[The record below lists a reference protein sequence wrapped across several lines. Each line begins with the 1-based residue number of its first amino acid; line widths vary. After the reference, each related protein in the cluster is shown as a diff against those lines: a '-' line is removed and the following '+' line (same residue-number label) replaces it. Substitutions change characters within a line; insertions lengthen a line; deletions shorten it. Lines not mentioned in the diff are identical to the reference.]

1 MFHVKQKSGQGLLF
15 TDQVHNCLVNNKKLT
30 GLTIESLVLLLKEH
44 LAFIGTGFFVQLN
57 KEERSFGVYGSCL
70 EHCDESFL
78 YFPETKGKGFVP
90 GFETENIRFQKEA
103 ILKLSSN
110 VPYCCIGS
118 ERSLSEKS
126 VKREIDRK
134 TAIFSVG
141 DYFDVGVVSELLFD
155 VGYKKSEI
163 ASDPGTYSLRGDV
176 LDVFPYHFKN
186 PFRVSFEF
194 DKVESISLYNPNTQI
209 SIKPIKTLR
218 LDDFKKEL
226 ESVDN
231 IGLIEHSGFDDL
243 YTVSHSDGLY
253 SISKKGGDGS
263 FDLGFR
269 VVSLFGKTRTE
280 KAKEVKLFSDTID
293 KRVFVGNQKKEG
305 VGVFEDD
312 FFSCSILGSISRC
325 VVSDSLSALFVSGS
339 EINSKKRV
347 SDRWAPIK
355 ESKNGVL
362 NKNSISNVNHGE
374 FVVHRDF
381 GIGVYLG
388 VKEKNGKEVVLVEY
402 QDGALVSVS
411 LDQINLVHKY
421 VGSGNAPKISSL
433 GSKKWGAEVARAKK
447 AAEDVAL
454 DVLRGYSNKNIL
466 RPFKYVKEND
476 LDNVLSQS
484 FAFIETPDQKKA
496 INKVFSDMNKPKPMD
511 RLVCGDVGFGKT
523 EIAIR
528 AIFKA
533 FLSDKLSVF
542 LCPTTIL
549 ADQHY
554 MTCHERLA
562 PLGLS
567 VGLLSRFKT
576 RSEQTQIIKDL
587 FNKKI
592 DVLVGTHRILS
603 KDIVLTN
610 LGLLIVDE
618 EHRFGVKDKELIRK
632 IREGV
637 DVLTL
642 TATPIPRTLQ
652 QSLVGLKDVSVML
665 TSPEARKPIITSVKY
680 FDWSLVFSRIEFEL
694 SRSGQ
699 VYFLNNDISTIPS
712 AVDRLKKQFPKN
724 KIAGASG
731 KMSSKELEG
740 VVLAFFSGD
749 VDVLVCTTIIESGL
763 DVTNANSIII
773 RDAQNLGLAQLYQIR
788 GRVGRGYKQGYCHLL
803 IPKKPLEK
811 SAFKRLRS
819 LERNTALGSG
829 YNISM
834 EDLEIRGAGSI
845 FGHKQSGHI
854 TTVGFQMYCD
864 LLSIEIQKTRTG
876 NRSNLMAPQVTTDF
890 QSDIS
895 GNYIEN
901 MSLRIDYYYR
911 IGSATSVDQLDK
923 VKEELVDAFGPIP
936 KKTKNLLL
944 VALLKLKYK
953 QTPVSQIDIQD
964 NILKIVIQPFKEEK
978 QLDFLSRVGAYNHKN
993 LKDIRFK
1000 EVSGGLLGIFLNISN
1015 PGDIFNLLFDF
1026 VRLFSPINTD

>member
-1 MFHVKQKSGQGLLF
+1 MKHQNQGVLF
-15 TDQVHNCLVNNKKLT
+15 TNQVHESLIGNIKIT
-30 GLTIESLVLLLKEH
+30 GLTVDSLVLFLKEH
-44 LAFIGTGFFVQLN
+44 LLFINSGFFVQL
-57 KEERSFGVYGSCL
+57 EQEDQSFGVYGSCL
-70 EHCDESFL
+70 EHCDRSFL
-78 YFPETKGKGFVP
+78 YYPETRGKGFVQ
-90 GFETENIRFQKEA
+90 GFEADSVRFQKEA
-103 ILKLSSN
+103 IIKLSAN

-118 ERSLSEKS
+118 ERSLNEKS
-126 VKREIDRK
+126 IERK
-134 TAIFSVG
+134 AEKATTTFSVG
-141 DYFDVGVVSELLFD
+141 DTLDIGLVSEFLFE

-163 ASDPGTYSLRGDV
+163 ANEPGVYSLRGDV

-194 DKVESISLYNPNTQI
+194 DIVENISLYNPNTQI
-209 SIKPIKTLR
+209 SIKPIKTLK
-218 LDDFKKEL
+218 LDDFKKMSET
-226 ESVDN
+226 VDN
-231 IGLIEHSGFDDL
+231 INLIEHSVFSL
-243 YTVSHSDGLY
+243 VYTVSCFDGVY
-253 SISKKGGDGS
+253 SISKKGAKDS
-263 FDLGFR
+263 LDLGFR
-269 VVSLFGKTRTE
+269 AIDVYGKTHAE
-280 KAKEVKLFSDTID
+280 KAKEVERFAETIHKKIFIGGPTKKGASHFKKAFFSD
-293 KRVFVGNQKKEG
+293 VV
-305 VGVFEDD
+305 V
-312 FFSCSILGSISRC
+312 GSISSC
-325 VVSDSLSALFVSGS
+325 VASESISTLFVSEN
-339 EINSKKRV
+339 EINSKRKT
-347 SDRWAPIK
+347 SDRWAPIQEDK
-355 ESKNGVL
+355 RVVIDR
-362 NKNSISNVNHGE
+362 NSISNINHGD

-388 VKEKNGKEVVLVEY
+388 VKERNGKEVVSIEY
-402 QDGALVSVS
+402 QDAALVYVS
-411 LDQINLVHKY
+411 LDQVNLVHKY
-421 VGSGNAPKISSL
+421 IGAGKAPKVSSL
-433 GSKKWGAEVARAKK
+433 GSKRWGAEVARAKK

-466 RPFKYVKEND
+466 RPFEYVKEND
-476 LDNVLSQS
+476 LDNVLTRS
-484 FAFIETPDQKKA
+484 FSFIETPDQKKA
-496 INKVFSDMNKPKPMD
+496 INKVYSDMNKPSPMD
-511 RLVCGDVGFGKT
+511 RLICGDVGFGKT

-533 FLSDKLSVF
+533 YLSDKLSVF

-554 MTCHERLA
+554 MTCHDRLTS
-562 PLGLS
+562 LGLS
-567 VGLLSRFKT
+567 VGLLSRFK
-576 RSEQTQIIKDL
+576 SKAQQTQIIKDL
-587 FNKKI
+587 FNRKI

-610 LGLLIVDE
+610 LGLLIIDE
-618 EHRFGVKDKELIRK
+618 EHRFGVKDKETIRR

-652 QSLVGLKDVSVML
+652 QSLVGLKDVSIML
-665 TSPEARKPIITSVKY
+665 TPPETRKPIITFVKY
-680 FDWSLVFSRIEFEL
+680 FDWSLVFSRVEFEL

-712 AVDRLKKQFPKN
+712 TVDRLRKRFPN
-724 KIAGASG
+724 NRIAGASG
-731 KMSSKELEG
+731 KMSSKDLEV
-740 VVLAFFSGD
+740 VVLAFFNGE

-819 LERNTALGSG
+819 LEQNTALGSG

-864 LLSIEIQKTRTG
+864 LLSIEIQRTKSG
-876 NRSNLMAPQVTTDF
+876 DGVVQKAPNITTSF

-895 GNYIEN
+895 SDYIEN

-911 IGSATSVDQLDK
+911 VGSATSVEQLNK
-923 VKEELVDAFGPIP
+923 IEKELVDVFGPIP
-936 KKTKNLLL
+936 DKTKKLFL
-944 VALLKLKYK
+944 VASLKNKYK
-953 QTPVSQIDIQD
+953 STPVSQIDIQD
-964 NILKIVIQPFKEEK
+964 SVLKIVVQPLNEEK
-978 QLDFLSRVGAYNHKN
+978 QLDFLSRVGIYKHKT
-993 LKDIRFK
+993 LESVRFK
-1000 EVSGGLLGIFLNISN
+1000 EVSGGLLGVFLNVSG
-1015 PGDIFNLLFDF
+1015 PGDVFGLLFDF
-1026 VRLFSPINTD
+1026 VHLFDPIDTA

>member
-1 MFHVKQKSGQGLLF
+1 VKHQKQGVLF
-15 TDQVHNCLVNNKKLT
+15 SNQVHESLMDNIKIT
-30 GLTIESLVLLLKEH
+30 GLTIDPLVLLLKEH
-44 LAFIGTGFFVQLN
+44 LSFINSGFFVQL
-57 KEERSFGVYGSCL
+57 KQEDQSFGVYGSCL
-70 EHCDESFL
+70 EHCDQSFL
-78 YFPETKGKGFVP
+78 YYPETKGKGFVQ
-90 GFETENIRFQKEA
+90 GFEADSVRFQKEA
-103 ILKLSSN
+103 IIKLSSS

-126 VKREIDRK
+126 IERK
-134 TAIFSVG
+134 AEKATTTFSVG
-141 DYFDVGVVSELLFD
+141 DTLDIGLVSEFLFD

-163 ASDPGTYSLRGDV
+163 ANEPGVYSLRGDV

-194 DKVESISLYNPNTQI
+194 DIVENISLYNPNTQI
-209 SIKPIKTLR
+209 SIKPIKTLK
-218 LDDFKKEL
+218 LDDFKKT
-226 ESVDN
+226 SDVVDN
-231 IGLIEHSGFDDL
+231 IDLIEHSVFGL
-243 YTVSHSDGLY
+243 VYTVSCFGGIY
-253 SISKKGGDGS
+253 SISKKGVKDS
-263 FDLGFR
+263 LDLGFR
-269 VVSLFGKTRTE
+269 AIDVYGKTHTE
-280 KAKEVKLFSDTID
+280 KAKEVERFAETIHKKIFIGGQAKKGASHFKRAFFSDA
-293 KRVFVGNQKKEG
+293 VV
-305 VGVFEDD
+305 
-312 FFSCSILGSISRC
+312 GSIGRC
-325 VVSDSLSALFVSGS
+325 VASESISTLFVSEN
-339 EINSKKRV
+339 EINSKRRT
-347 SDRWAPIK
+347 SDRWAPIQEDK
-355 ESKNGVL
+355 RGVIDR
-362 NKNSISNVNHGE
+362 NSISNINHGD

-388 VKEKNGKEVVLVEY
+388 VKERNGKEVVSIEY
-402 QDGALVSVS
+402 QDEALVYVS
-411 LDQINLVHKY
+411 LDQVNLVHKY
-421 VGSGNAPKISSL
+421 IGAGKAPKVSSL
-433 GSKKWGAEVARAKK
+433 GSKRWGAEVARAKK
-447 AAEDVAL
+447 AAEDVAI

-466 RPFKYVKEND
+466 RPFEYVKEND
-476 LDNVLSQS
+476 LDNVLTRS
-484 FAFIETPDQKKA
+484 FSFIETPDQKKA
-496 INKVFSDMNKPKPMD
+496 INKVYSDMNKPSPMD
-511 RLVCGDVGFGKT
+511 RLICGDVGFGKT

-533 FLSDKLSVF
+533 YLSDKLSVF

-554 MTCHERLA
+554 MTCHDRLTS
-562 PLGLS
+562 LGLS
-567 VGLLSRFKT
+567 VGLLSRFK
-576 RSEQTQIIKDL
+576 SKAQQTQIIKDL
-587 FNKKI
+587 FNRKI

-618 EHRFGVKDKELIRK
+618 EHRFGVKDKETIRR

-652 QSLVGLKDVSVML
+652 QSLVGLKDVSIML
-665 TSPEARKPIITSVKY
+665 TPPETRKPIITFVKY
-680 FDWSLVFSRIEFEL
+680 FDWSLVFSRVEFEL

-712 AVDRLKKQFPKN
+712 TVDRLRKRFPN
-724 KIAGASG
+724 NRIAGASG
-731 KMSSKELEG
+731 KMSSKDLEV
-740 VVLAFFSGD
+740 VVLAFFNGE

-819 LERNTALGSG
+819 LEQNTALGSG

-864 LLSIEIQKTRTG
+864 LLSIEIQRTKSEDGAVQKT
-876 NRSNLMAPQVTTDF
+876 PQVTTSF
-890 QSDIS
+890 QPDIGSD
-895 GNYIEN
+895 YVEN

-911 IGSATSVDQLDK
+911 VGSATSLEQLNK
-923 VKEELVDAFGPIP
+923 IEKELVDVFGPIP
-936 KKTKNLLL
+936 EKTKNLLL
-944 VALLKLKYK
+944 VASLKIGYK
-953 QTPVSQIDIQD
+953 STPVSQIDIQD
-964 NILKIVIQPFKEEK
+964 SVLKIVVQPFDEKE
-978 QLDFLSRVGAYNHKN
+978 QLVFLSRVGVYKHKT
-993 LKDIRFK
+993 LESVKFK
-1000 EVSGGLLGIFLNISN
+1000 EVSGGLLGVFLNIS
-1015 PGDIFNLLFDF
+1015 GRGGIFDLLFDF
-1026 VRLFSPINTD
+1026 VHLFDPVDTA

>member
-1 MFHVKQKSGQGLLF
+1 MKHQNQGVLF
-15 TDQVHNCLVNNKKLT
+15 TSKVHEILTNNIKIT
-30 GLTIESLVLLLKEH
+30 GLTIDSLVLFLKEH
-44 LAFIGTGFFVQLN
+44 LSFICSGFFVQLEQ
-57 KEERSFGVYGSCL
+57 EEQSFGVYGSCL
-70 EHCDESFL
+70 EHCDQSFL
-78 YFPETKGKGFVP
+78 YYPEKRGKGFVQ
-90 GFETENIRFQKEA
+90 GFEADSVRFQKEA
-103 ILKLSSN
+103 IIKLSTN

-118 ERSLSEKS
+118 EKSLNEKS
-126 VKREIDRK
+126 VERK
-134 TAIFSVG
+134 AEKATTTFSVG
-141 DYFDVGVVSELLFD
+141 DTLDIGLVSEFLFD

-163 ASDPGTYSLRGDV
+163 ANEPGAYSLRGDV

-194 DKVESISLYNPNTQI
+194 DTVENISLYNPNTQI
-209 SIKPIKTLR
+209 SIKPIKTLK
-218 LDDFKKEL
+218 LDDFKKMS

-231 IGLIEHSGFDDL
+231 ISLVEHSVFNHI
-243 YTVSHSDGLY
+243 YTVSCFDGVY
-253 SISKKGGDGS
+253 SICKKGAKES
-263 FDLGFR
+263 LDLAFR
-269 VVSLFGKTRTE
+269 TIDVYGKTHAE
-280 KAKEVKLFSDTID
+280 KAKEIERFSEAIHKKIFIGDQAKKGASHF
-293 KRVFVGNQKKEG
+293 KRA
-305 VGVFEDD
+305 
-312 FFSCSILGSISRC
+312 FFLDAVVGSISRC
-325 VVSDSLSALFVSGS
+325 VVSESTSTLFVSEN
-339 EINSKKRV
+339 EINSKRKT
-347 SDRWAPIK
+347 SDRWAPTQEDKRVIIDR
-355 ESKNGVL
+355 
-362 NKNSISNVNHGE
+362 NSISNINHGD

-388 VKEKNGKEVVLVEY
+388 VKERNGKEVVSIEY
-402 QDGALVSVS
+402 QDAALVYVS
-411 LDQINLVHKY
+411 LDQVNLVHKY
-421 VGSGNAPKISSL
+421 IGTGKAPKVSNL
-433 GSKKWGAEVARAKK
+433 GSKRWGAEVARAKK
-447 AAEDVAL
+447 AAEDIAL

-466 RPFKYVKEND
+466 RPFEYVKEND

-484 FAFIETPDQKKA
+484 FSFIETPDQKKA
-496 INKVFSDMNKPKPMD
+496 INKVYSDMNRPSPMD
-511 RLVCGDVGFGKT
+511 RLICGDVGFGKT

-554 MTCHERLA
+554 MTCHDRLT

-567 VGLLSRFKT
+567 VGLLSRFKS
-576 RSEQTQIIKDL
+576 RAQQTQIIKDL
-587 FNKKI
+587 FNRKI

-603 KDIVLTN
+603 KDIVLAN

-618 EHRFGVKDKELIRK
+618 EHRFGVKDKETIRR

-652 QSLVGLKDVSVML
+652 QSLVGLKDVSIML
-665 TSPEARKPIITSVKY
+665 TPPETRKPIITFVKY
-680 FDWSLVFSRIEFEL
+680 FDWSLVFSRVEFEL

-712 AVDRLKKQFPKN
+712 TVDRLRKRFPSN
-724 KIAGASG
+724 RIAGASG
-731 KMSSKELEG
+731 KMNSKDLEV
-740 VVLAFFSGD
+740 VVLAFFNGE

-819 LERNTALGSG
+819 LEQNTALGSG

-864 LLSIEIQKTRTG
+864 LLSIEVQRTKSEDGTVQKAPHVTASFQPDIGSDYIQ
-876 NRSNLMAPQVTTDF
+876 
-890 QSDIS
+890 
-895 GNYIEN
+895 N

-911 IGSATSVDQLDK
+911 VGSAISVEQLNK
-923 VKEELVDAFGPIP
+923 IEKELVDVFGPMP
-936 KKTKNLLL
+936 DKTKNLLL
-944 VALLKLKYK
+944 VASLKIKYK
-953 QTPVSQIDIQD
+953 STPVSQINIQD
-964 NILKIVIQPFKEEK
+964 GLIKVVVRPFDEKK
-978 QLDFLSRVGAYNHKN
+978 QLSFLSQLGIYKNKN
-993 LKDIRFK
+993 LEHIRFK
-1000 EVSGGLLGIFLNISN
+1000 DVSGGLLGVFLGVSSS
-1015 PGDIFNLLFDF
+1015 GDIFDLLFDF
-1026 VRLFSPINTD
+1026 VHLFDPTDTT

>member
-1 MFHVKQKSGQGLLF
+1 MKHQKQGVLF
-15 TDQVHNCLVNNKKLT
+15 TNQVHESLMDNIKIT
-30 GLTIESLVLLLKEH
+30 GLTIDPLVLLLKEH
-44 LAFIGTGFFVQLN
+44 LSFINSGFFVQL
-57 KEERSFGVYGSCL
+57 KQEDQSFGVYGSCL
-70 EHCDESFL
+70 EHCDQSFL
-78 YFPETKGKGFVP
+78 YYPETKGKGFVQ
-90 GFETENIRFQKEA
+90 GFEADSVRFQKEA
-103 ILKLSSN
+103 IIKLSSS

-126 VKREIDRK
+126 IERK
-134 TAIFSVG
+134 AEKATTTFSVG
-141 DYFDVGVVSELLFD
+141 DTLDIGLVSEFLFD

-163 ASDPGTYSLRGDV
+163 ANEPGVYSLRGDV

-194 DKVESISLYNPNTQI
+194 DIVENISLYNPNTQI
-209 SIKPIKTLR
+209 SIKPIKTLK
-218 LDDFKKEL
+218 LDDFKKT
-226 ESVDN
+226 SDVVDN
-231 IGLIEHSGFDDL
+231 IDLIEHSVFGL
-243 YTVSHSDGLY
+243 VYTVSCFGGIY
-253 SISKKGGDGS
+253 SISKKGVKDS
-263 FDLGFR
+263 LDLGFR
-269 VVSLFGKTRTE
+269 AIDVYGKTHTE
-280 KAKEVKLFSDTID
+280 KAKEVERFAETIHKKIFIGGQAKKGASHFKRAFFSDA
-293 KRVFVGNQKKEG
+293 VV
-305 VGVFEDD
+305 
-312 FFSCSILGSISRC
+312 GSIGRC
-325 VVSDSLSALFVSGS
+325 VASESISTLFVSEN
-339 EINSKKRV
+339 EINSKRRT
-347 SDRWAPIK
+347 SDRWAPIQEDK
-355 ESKNGVL
+355 RGVIDR
-362 NKNSISNVNHGE
+362 NSISNINHGD

-388 VKEKNGKEVVLVEY
+388 VKERNGKEVVSIEY
-402 QDGALVSVS
+402 QDAALVYVS
-411 LDQINLVHKY
+411 LDQVNLVHKY
-421 VGSGNAPKISSL
+421 IGAGKAPKVSSL
-433 GSKKWGAEVARAKK
+433 GSKRWGAEVARAKK

-466 RPFKYVKEND
+466 RPFEYVKEND
-476 LDNVLSQS
+476 LDNVLTRS
-484 FAFIETPDQKKA
+484 FSFIETPDQKKA
-496 INKVFSDMNKPKPMD
+496 INKVYSDMNKPSPMD
-511 RLVCGDVGFGKT
+511 RLICGDVGFGKT

-533 FLSDKLSVF
+533 YLSDKLSVF

-554 MTCHERLA
+554 MTCHDRLTS
-562 PLGLS
+562 LGLS
-567 VGLLSRFKT
+567 VGLLSRFK
-576 RSEQTQIIKDL
+576 SKAQQTQIIKDL
-587 FNKKI
+587 FNRKI

-618 EHRFGVKDKELIRK
+618 EHRFGVKDKETIRR

-652 QSLVGLKDVSVML
+652 QSLVGLKDVSIML
-665 TSPEARKPIITSVKY
+665 TPPETRKPIITFVKY
-680 FDWSLVFSRIEFEL
+680 FDWSLVFSRVEFEL

-712 AVDRLKKQFPKN
+712 TVDRLRERFPN
-724 KIAGASG
+724 NRIAGASG
-731 KMSSKELEG
+731 KMSSKDLEV
-740 VVLAFFSGD
+740 VVLAFFNGE

-819 LERNTALGSG
+819 LEQNTALGSG

-864 LLSIEIQKTRTG
+864 LLSIEIQRTKSEDG
-876 NRSNLMAPQVTTDF
+876 VVQKAPNVTTSF
-890 QSDIS
+890 QPDIGSD
-895 GNYIEN
+895 YIEN

-911 IGSATSVDQLDK
+911 VGSATSVEHLNK
-923 VKEELVDAFGPIP
+923 IEKELVDVFGPIP
-936 KKTKNLLL
+936 DKTKKLLL
-944 VALLKLKYK
+944 VSSLKIRYK
-953 QTPVSQIDIQD
+953 STPVSQIDIQD
-964 NILKIVIQPFKEEK
+964 SVLKIVVQPLNEEK
-978 QLDFLSRVGAYNHKN
+978 QLDFLSRVGIYKHKT
-993 LKDIRFK
+993 LKSVRFK
-1000 EVSGGLLGIFLNISN
+1000 EVSGGLLGIFLNISK
-1015 PGDIFNLLFDF
+1015 PGNVFGLLFDF
-1026 VRLFSPINTD
+1026 VHLFDPIDTA